1 MDMPIPGNAYN
12 APMFLRTA
20 FLRRAGRLLATSVFL
35 LLVGCG
41 EANQPSTLERVKEEG
56 VLRVVTRNSPSTYF
70 QDRNGETGFE
80 YELLKRFADELDV
93 ELKVE
98 VANSLADL
106 FARLNA
112 IDGPVLA
119 APGLSISRAR
129 AAEVQLSRPYLQVV
143 PQVIYRQGTE
153 RPRRTRELAG
163 RQILVLRDS
172 RHAELLAEMQSLL
185 PALTYEESDAVEVA
199 DLLRMVDEGETDLTV
214 VDSNELAMNQVY
226 LSQIRVGFDLG
237 EPLGLRWAVAG
248 GEDRSLLELIDPFL
262 AKAEESGLVERL
274 YERYY
279 GHLDVLGF
287 VGANTFAKHLQ
298 QRLPRYEDYF
308 HQAAAEYRVDWRLLA
323 AIGYQESHWRP
334 NAVSKTGVRG
344 LMMLTQ
350 NTAKAMGVA
359 NRLDPRQSIEGGAKY
374 FAKVYHGLPESIV
387 EPDRTWFALAAYNV
401 GGGHLEDARRLTQAE
416 GLNPN
421 KWLDVKTILPRL
433 AQKKWYTKTRY
444 GYARGGEPVHYVA
457 NVRRY
462 YDILIWSTQPQ
473 LEDTQIAE
481 SGLHIPG
488 INRAEAAVEPPL

>member
-1 MDMPIPGNAYN
+1 MPRAGIAYN
-12 APMFLRTA
+12 APMLLRTL
-20 FLRRAGRLLATSVFL
+20 FLRRVSRLLMISVFL
-35 LLVGCG
+35 LLAGCG
-41 EANQPSTLERVKEEG
+41 EAERPSTLERVKEEG
-56 VLRVVTRNSPSTYF
+56 VLHVITRNSPSTYF
-70 QDRNGETGFE
+70 QDRGGETGFE
-80 YELLKRFADELDV
+80 YELLKRFADELGVD
-93 ELKVE
+93 LKVE
-98 VANSLADL
+98 VADSLADL
-106 FARLNA
+106 FTRLQA
-112 IDGPVLA
+112 ADGPVLA
-119 APGLSISRAR
+119 APGLAISKAR
-129 AAEVQLSRPYLQVV
+129 SAEVLLSRSYLQVV
-143 PQVIYRQGTE
+143 PQVIYRQGRE
-153 RPRRTRELAG
+153 RPRRVRELPG

-172 RHAELLAEMQSLL
+172 RHAEQLEELRSLIPTLA
-185 PALTYEESDAVEVA
+185 YEVSDAVEVA
-199 DLLRMVDEGETDLTV
+199 DLLRMVDEGEIDLTV
-214 VDSNELAMNQVY
+214 VDSSELAMNQVY
-226 LSQIRVGFDLG
+226 FTHIRVGFDLG
-237 EPLGLRWAVAG
+237 DPLGLHWVVAG
-248 GEDRSLLELIDPFL
+248 GEDRSLLERIDPFL
-262 AKAEESGLVERL
+262 AEAERSGLVERL

-308 HQAAAEYRVDWRLLA
+308 HKAAVEYKVDWRLLA

-350 NTAKAMGVA
+350 NTAKAMGVS

-374 FAKVYHGLPESIV
+374 FAKVYHGLPDSIV

-416 GLNPN
+416 GLDPN

-462 YDILIWSTQPQ
+462 YDILTWSTQPL
-473 LEDTQIAE
+473 LEDGQLD
-481 SGLHIPG
+481 SDLHIPG
-488 INRAEAAVEPPL
+488 INRAEAPAETEGQP